1 MSGRTRYLCT
11 LASDLDG
18 RILDLEHHLE
28 QAKSLRGR
36 ISQNQTVEEKDL
48 ESAVHY
54 LSRSDDLSTI
64 HNTLLLGDSA
74 IPLGSF
80 AFSSGFESYLAHLRN
95 NQKVDSTL
103 RFNHFL
109 SLSLASLSATTIP
122 YVSAAY
128 RGDQALGDLDNDLD
142 ASITCCVAKRAS
154 IAQGK
159 ALIALWDRSLKL
171 HSESGAQASHQEKSS
186 IARQRLESFAKAWK
200 MQQSGSLGE
209 ISKLKGHLAP
219 LFGIL
224 SSAMHVSF
232 EQAIYLFV
240 LNHAKALLS
249 AAIRASVL
257 GPYQAQSIQVSPFLK
272 SQITGIVEA
281 EVTNP
286 RPTKDASQNVPML
299 DLWGGRH
306 EIVYSR
312 IFNS

>member
-1 MSGRTRYLCT
+1 MSGGARYLCT

-18 RILDLEHHLE
+18 RILDLEHQLE

-36 ISQNQTVEEKDL
+36 ISLDQTLNEKDL
-48 ESAVHY
+48 ESVVQY
-54 LSRSDDLSTI
+54 LSRSEDLSTI

-80 AFSSGFESYLAHLRN
+80 AFSSGFESYLAHLPKSP
-95 NQKVDSTL
+95 KVESASK
-103 RFNHFL
+103 FNHFL

-128 RGDQALGDLDNDLD
+128 RGDQALEDLDNDLD
-142 ASITCCVAKRAS
+142 ASTTCCVAKRAS

-159 ALIALWDRSLKL
+159 ALLALWDRSLRL
-171 HSESGAQASHQEKSS
+171 HSESGARAIHQEKSLV
-186 IARQRLESFAKAWK
+186 ARQRLGSFAAAWK
-200 MQQSGSLGE
+200 VQQSGSLGDL
-209 ISKLKGHLAP
+209 SKLKGHLAP
-219 LFGIL
+219 LFGVL
-224 SSAMHVSF
+224 SSAMHVAL

-281 EVTNP
+281 EVATS
-286 RPTKDASQNVPML
+286 RPTRNASQSVPML